1 MSAVVDLTAW
11 RARRS
16 GHPSGAAVGGPD
28 TSAQEEGRWDDP
40 AVDRLD
46 HAVQRLRRLVVG
58 AVDGKGRLE
67 SRIETEL
74 LAIIGELTIGLVG
87 EAATRAERLAE
98 QLAR

>member
-1 MSAVVDLTAW
+1 
-11 RARRS
+11 
-16 GHPSGAAVGGPD
+16 
-28 TSAQEEGRWDDP
+28 
-40 AVDRLD
+40 
-46 HAVQRLRRLVVG
+46 VVG

-74 LAIIGELTIGLVG
+74 LAIIGELTVGLVG